1 MRTVDL
7 IIKKREGNS
16 LSSREIDY
24 LVQGYASADIPDY
37 QMSAFLM
44 AAFLRGFN
52 FSEARDLTESMIKSG
67 DTLDLTGIPG
77 VKVDKHST
85 GGVGDKTT
93 LILVPLVAAAGTV
106 VVKMSGR
113 ALGHTGGT
121 LDKLETI
128 PGFRVDLYLDEA
140 IAVAKE
146 VGAVIAGQSAKLV
159 PADKKI
165 YALRDVT
172 GTVDSIPL
180 IASSIMSK
188 KIAGGAD
195 GIILD
200 VKVGSG
206 GFLPSVERAR
216 ALGELMTALGKE
228 FGRKTVIVLSSM
240 VQPLGNAVGN
250 ALEVQEAVQTLKGE
264 GPADITEL
272 CLVLGGEML
281 AAAGAVENLQLGRER
296 IQVLLEEGA
305 GLDKLR
311 EIIIAQGGFPD
322 FIDQPSLLP
331 TAAKKYEVQA
341 QESGFI
347 QEINAREVGWV
358 SLLLGAGRL
367 RKEDSIDPAVGIT
380 LKKKVGDAII
390 KGETLAVLH
399 INSDENLEEAKM
411 RISEAFTIGPE
422 HQPLPPLIY
431 DIIR

>member
-1 MRTVDL
+1 MRAVDL

-24 LVQGYASADIPDY
+24 LVQGYASGDIPDY

-44 AAFLRGFN
+44 AAFLRGLN
-52 FSEARDLTESMIKSG
+52 FSETRDLTESMIKSG
-67 DTLDLTGIPG
+67 DSLALTGIPG

-93 LILVPLVAAAGTV
+93 LILVPLVAAAGVV

-128 PGFRVDLYLDEA
+128 SGFRVDLSLDEA
-140 IAVAKE
+140 ITVAKG

-172 GTVDSIPL
+172 GTVDSLPF

-195 GIILD
+195 GIVLD

-240 VQPLGNAVGN
+240 VQPLGYAVGN

-380 LKKKVGDAII
+380 SKKKVGDAVT

-399 INSDENLEEAKM
+399 INSDENLEEAKK

>member
-1 MRTVDL
+1 MRAVDL

-16 LSSREIDY
+16 LSSQEIDY
-24 LVQGYASADIPDY
+24 LVQGYARSDIPDY

-44 AAFLRGFN
+44 AAFLRGLN
-52 FSEARDLTESMIKSG
+52 FPETIDLTASMIKSG
-67 DTLDLTGIPG
+67 NTLDLSKIPG

-128 PGFRVDLYLDEA
+128 PGFRVDLSLDEA

-172 GTVDSIPL
+172 GTVDSLPF

-188 KIAGGAD
+188 KIACGTD
-195 GIILD
+195 GIVLD

-206 GFLPSVERAR
+206 GFLPSVEDAR
-216 ALGELMTALGKE
+216 ALGELMTALGNE
-228 FGRKTVIVLSSM
+228 FGRKTVTVLSSM
-240 VQPLGNAVGN
+240 VQPLGYAVGN
-250 ALEVQEAVQTLKGE
+250 ALEVQEAVQALKGE
-264 GPADITEL
+264 GPADLTEL

-281 AAAGAVENLQLGRER
+281 AVAGIVESSQLGRER
-296 IQVLLEEGA
+296 MQLLLDKGA
-305 GLDKLR
+305 GLNKLR
-311 EIIIAQGGFPD
+311 EIIIAQGGSPD

-331 TAAKKYEVQA
+331 TAAKKYEVRA

-347 QEINAREVGWV
+347 QELNARNVGWA

-367 RKEDSIDPAVGIT
+367 RKEDSIDPAVGII
-380 LKKKVGDAII
+380 LKKKVGDAVT

-399 INSDENLEEAKM
+399 INSEENLEDAKK
-411 RISEAFTIGPE
+411 RLSEAFTIGPE
-422 HQPLPPLIY
+422 QQHLPPLIY
-431 DIIR
+431 DSL